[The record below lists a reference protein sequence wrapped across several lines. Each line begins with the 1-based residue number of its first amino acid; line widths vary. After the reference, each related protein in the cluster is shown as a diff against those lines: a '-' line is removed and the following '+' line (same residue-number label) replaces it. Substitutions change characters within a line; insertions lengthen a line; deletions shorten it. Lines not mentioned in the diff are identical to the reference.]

1 MKSKKKI
8 ITILSICI
16 VIVLLAG
23 VAVYGYTR
31 SESEETEVTYKETA
45 VERGNLTVGVTESGS
60 VEIGTLSQEAEFAEE
75 STSSTSTG
83 SMAGMGGNT
92 TQTST
97 ATASLVVEEVYV
109 TVGQTVAK
117 GDPLLKISEE
127 SIAEY
132 REDLE
137 TAVDTAQTDLNEANL
152 NAKKKQLEADYNYDL
167 TILNGELAEANYN
180 AALKT
185 LQDAI
190 DDAQD
195 AVDEQYQVVDYL
207 WNQVNNGDSSK
218 ADQLA
223 EEQEKYEDLQ
233 DRLTAAQNN
242 YTTKSVEAKKT
253 YEEAMLNYSNADSQ
267 YKVDVNGI
275 DDDITEASEA
285 LADAKEALETFE
297 TFVGNG
303 TIYAEYSGVIMTVG
317 CSALDE
323 LSNGTVIA
331 EYADGET
338 VTMTVSV
345 SQEDI
350 SDIAIGDV
358 VDIEM
363 TAYEDQSF
371 EGVVSAMDTSA
382 SSGSSTVSYNVTVTF
397 TGDVSGIYTDM
408 TGNVTFIQ
416 KQVSDVI
423 YVSNKAVINEG
434 TASYVKIKNE
444 DGSFKKVEVI
454 TGFSDGVN
462 VEIVSG
468 LKEGQT
474 AIIESRV
481 VEE

>member
-207 WNQVNNGDSSK
+207 
-218 ADQLA
+218 
-223 EEQEKYEDLQ
+223 
-233 DRLTAAQNN
+233 
-242 YTTKSVEAKKT
+242 
-253 YEEAMLNYSNADSQ
+253 
-267 YKVDVNGI
+267 
-275 DDDITEASEA
+275 
-285 LADAKEALETFE
+285 
-297 TFVGNG
+297 
-303 TIYAEYSGVIMTVG
+303 
-317 CSALDE
+317 
-323 LSNGTVIA
+323 
-331 EYADGET
+331 
-338 VTMTVSV
+338 
-345 SQEDI
+345 
-350 SDIAIGDV
+350 
-358 VDIEM
+358 
-363 TAYEDQSF
+363 
-371 EGVVSAMDTSA
+371 
-382 SSGSSTVSYNVTVTF
+382 
-397 TGDVSGIYTDM
+397 
-408 TGNVTFIQ
+408 
-416 KQVSDVI
+416 
-423 YVSNKAVINEG
+423 
-434 TASYVKIKNE
+434 
-444 DGSFKKVEVI
+444 
-454 TGFSDGVN
+454 
-462 VEIVSG
+462 
-468 LKEGQT
+468 
-474 AIIESRV
+474 
-481 VEE
+481 

>member
-1 MKSKKKI
+1 M
-8 ITILSICI
+8 
-16 VIVLLAG
+16 
-23 VAVYGYTR
+23 
-31 SESEETEVTYKETA
+31 
-45 VERGNLTVGVTESGS
+45 
-60 VEIGTLSQEAEFAEE
+60 
-75 STSSTSTG
+75 
-83 SMAGMGGNT
+83 
-92 TQTST
+92 
-97 ATASLVVEEVYV
+97 
-109 TVGQTVAK
+109 
-117 GDPLLKISEE
+117 
-127 SIAEY
+127 
-132 REDLE
+132 
-137 TAVDTAQTDLNEANL
+137 
-152 NAKKKQLEADYNYDL
+152 
-167 TILNGELAEANYN
+167 
-180 AALKT
+180 
-185 LQDAI
+185 
-190 DDAQD
+190 
-195 AVDEQYQVVDYL
+195 
-207 WNQVNNGDSSK
+207 
-218 ADQLA
+218 
-223 EEQEKYEDLQ
+223 
-233 DRLTAAQNN
+233 TAAQNN